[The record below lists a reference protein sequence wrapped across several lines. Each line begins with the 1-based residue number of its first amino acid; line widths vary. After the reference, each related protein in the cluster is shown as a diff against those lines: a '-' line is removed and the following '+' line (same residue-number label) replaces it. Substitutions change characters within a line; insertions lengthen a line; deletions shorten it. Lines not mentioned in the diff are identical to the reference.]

1 MRSTVCLCALASLLP
16 LAACSRSSGTSSPE
30 QPSASSPPPAPP
42 VSDVDN
48 ARLAGANLDPEDWLS
63 HGRTYDEQRFS
74 PLSQI
79 TTSNVSTLGL
89 AWSLDLDTA
98 RGQEAT
104 PLVADGVLYSTSAWS
119 KVQAIDAATGRLLW
133 QYDPKVPG
141 ETGAKACCDVVNR
154 GVGMWKGRVY
164 VGTLDGRLVAL
175 DAKTGKEAWSVVT
188 VDQTKKYTITGAPR
202 IVKGKVLIGNGGAEY
217 GVRGY
222 ISAYDAA
229 DGKLAWRFYTV
240 PGDPSQPFEAPILKQ
255 AAATWKGEYW
265 KLGGGGT
272 VWDSMAYDPDLEL
285 LYIGVGNG
293 SPWNQRLRSPGGGD
307 NLFLSSIV
315 ALNVNTGEY
324 VWHYQ
329 TTPGESW
336 DYTATQHI
344 ILADLPIDGQLRKVL
359 MQAPKNGFFYVLDR
373 TNGKLISAQPF
384 TTVNWAS
391 GVNMK
396 TGRPLQNPAAQYGE
410 THKPWFAMPG
420 PLGSHNWQPMS
431 FSPQTQLVYIPAQD
445 IPFAYGDP
453 KTFAANPLAFNTGI
467 DPSILGLP
475 DDPRVKAQVLA
486 SVRGYLKAWD
496 PVTQKE
502 VWRVEQPGA
511 WNGGVLSTAG
521 GLVFEGN
528 AAGTFNAYSADK
540 GAALWSFAAQT
551 GIIAA
556 PISYSVGGQQ
566 YVAVV
571 VGWGGSYPLAFG
583 EMVHKGSLEQNRSR
597 VLAFRLGATA
607 QLPAPPPMPAPAK
620 PPERF
625 SDAAHIP
632 TGKLVYTAY
641 CSVCHGDAAVGGGVL
656 PDLRWSPML
665 ASADTWRSVVLEGS
679 RTQNGMVSFAQVLTP
694 DLAELV
700 RAYVVGRANDTYP
713 EVQASLS
720 QPPPH

>member
-1 MRSTVCLCALASLLP
+1 MRSTVCLCALAGLL

-30 QPSASSPPPAPP
+30 QPSPSSSSPPP

-104 PLVADGVLYSTSAWS
+104 PLVVDGVLYSTSAWS
-119 KVQAIDAATGRLLW
+119 KVQAIDAATGHLLW

-272 VWDSMAYDPDLEL
+272 VWDSMAYDPELEL

-315 ALNVNTGEY
+315 ALKVATGEY

-344 ILADLPIDGQLRKVL
+344 ILADLTIDGQPRKVL

-373 TNGKLISAQPF
+373 TDGKLISAQPF
-384 TTVNWAS
+384 TTINWAS
-391 GVNMK
+391 GVDMK
-396 TGRPLQNPAAQYGE
+396 TGRPLENPAAQYGE

-551 GIIAA
+551 GVIAA

-571 VGWGGSYPLAFG
+571 VGWGGSYPLSFG
-583 EMVHKGSLEQNRSR
+583 EMVRKGSLEQNRSR

-607 QLPAPPPMPAPAK
+607 QLPAPPPMPVPAK

-641 CSVCHGDAAVGGGVL
+641 CSVCHGDSAVGGGVL

-713 EVQASLS
+713 EAQASLS